1 MDLKD
6 ARLKSKMVDLGI
18 EHDFSLQNAISCS
31 VVQQALNGNLKAF
44 QIIVD
49 MLQQNWKIRRA

>member
-1 MDLKD
+1 MELKD
-6 ARLKSKMVDLGI
+6 ARLKSKMIDLGVAD
-18 EHDFSLQNAISCS
+18 DFTIQNAISCS

-49 MLQQNWKIRRA
+49 MLQQNWKIRRK